1 MLRRAVSKPNA
12 PAAGGGAALLR
23 EQRRKKR
30 IEKAISL
37 LERRGR
43 ILKAVV
49 EVSPPYALALDAQYE
64 KIFDFLYF
72 CIFLYYLLVYYV
84 NSPLNILFIFFNI
97 NMLDAVSPMSISP
110 C

>member
-30 IEKAISL
+30 IEKAIGL

-43 ILKAVV
+43 ILKAVT

-64 KIFDFLYF
+64 KIFDFLVGF
-72 CIFLYYLLVYYV
+72 FFHFSLLFTRLLCKFTY
-84 NSPLNILFIFFNI
+84 
-97 NMLDAVSPMSISP
+97 
-110 C
+110 

>member
-30 IEKAISL
+30 IEKAIGL

-43 ILKAVV
+43 ILKAVT

-72 CIFLYYLLVYYV
+72 FIFLYYLLVYYV
-84 NSPLNILFIFFNI
+84 NLPFKYYFFF
-97 NMLDAVSPMSISP
+97 L
-110 C
+110 